1 MTSLDELCINT
12 IRTLSMDAIQK
23 ANSGHP
29 GMPMGAAPMAYVL
42 WTKYLRFNPQNP
54 QWFGRDRF
62 VLSAGHA
69 SMLLYSL
76 LHLSGYD
83 VSLDDLKNF
92 RQLGSITPGHP
103 EYGLTPG
110 VEVTSGPLGQGIG
123 CAVGMAI
130 AERHLAAVFN
140 RPDFPLVDF
149 RVFGIAGDGD
159 LMEGIS
165 SEASS
170 LAGHLKLGNLIFF
183 YDDNRITIEG
193 STNLAFSEDVGKR
206 YEAYGW
212 HVQRVDGNNLDTID
226 KALENAIQE
235 KTRPSLIIAKTQIA
249 HGSPNK
255 QDTAEAHGSPLGEEE
270 IALTKQTLGWPYKEP
285 FTVPNDV
292 RDVFKQ
298 AAERGAEAERKWNE
312 LLSRYEKEHKDLAE
326 QWHRLMRGEL
336 PNDWRKHLPQ
346 FKSSDKPVATRS
358 VSGKVMNA
366 LASDV
371 RALFG
376 GSADLAPSTKTYL
389 NNFGDFSSENYA
401 GRNLHFGIREHA
413 MGACMNGIALTAPLQ
428 VFGSTFL
435 VFSDYMRP
443 SIRLAAMMGLK
454 VIYVFTHD
462 SIGVGEDG
470 PTHQPVEHLAAL
482 RAIPGLTVIR
492 PADAKETVAAWEFIL
507 EQKDG
512 PVALVLSRQSLPV
525 LDIEEHVVSEG
536 VRRGGYIVFEPK
548 KKPPQLL
555 LLATGSEVNLA
566 IAAAKHLDEEDIT
579 ARVVS
584 MSSWELFL
592 KQPKSYQNEILPP
605 SVTARLAIEAGV
617 SQGWE
622 RFVGS
627 NGAVIAMETFGASAP
642 AGKLFEHFGFT
653 VENIVN
659 KARSLLI

>member
-1 MTSLDELCINT
+1 MNSLDELCINT
-12 IRTLSMDAIQK
+12 IRTLSMDAIEK
-23 ANSGHP
+23 AKSGHP
-29 GMPMGAAPMAYVL
+29 GMAMGAAPMAYVL
-42 WTKYLRFNPQNP
+42 WTRYLRFNPKNP

-76 LHLSGYD
+76 LHLAGYD

-92 RQLGSITPGHP
+92 RQFDSITPGHP

-110 VEVTSGPLGQGIG
+110 VEVTSGPLGQGIAN
-123 CAVGMAI
+123 AVGMAI

-140 RPDFPLVDF
+140 RPNFPLVDF

-193 STNLAFSEDVGKR
+193 STDLAFSEDVGKR

-212 HVQRVDGNNLDTID
+212 HVQRVDGNELDAID
-226 KALENAIQE
+226 AALENATQE
-235 KTRPSLIIAKTQIA
+235 RTKPSLIIAKTHIA
-249 HGSPNK
+249 YGSPNK
-255 QDTAEAHGSPLGEEE
+255 QDTAAAHGSPLGEEE
-270 IALTKQTLGWPYKEP
+270 IALTKKKLGWPYAES
-285 FTVPNDV
+285 FTVPDEV
-292 RDVFKQ
+292 RNVFKQ
-298 AAERGAEAERKWNE
+298 AAKRGAEAERQWKE
-312 LLSRYEKEHKDLAE
+312 LLTRYEKEHKDLAA
-326 QWHRLMRGEL
+326 QWHTLMKGDL
-336 PNDWRKHLPQ
+336 PANWRKNLPR
-346 FKSSDKPVATRS
+346 FASNDKPVATRS

-366 LASDV
+366 LAPIIP
-371 RALFG
+371 ALIG

-389 NNFGDFSSENYA
+389 NGFGDFSAQNYTE
-401 GRNLHFGIREHA
+401 RNLHFGIREHA
-413 MGACMNGIALTAPLQ
+413 MGACMNGMALTAPLK

-435 VFSDYMRP
+435 VFSDYMKP
-443 SIRLAAMMGLK
+443 AIRLAAMMGLK
-454 VIYVFTHD
+454 VITIFSHD

-470 PTHQPVEHLAAL
+470 PTHQPIEQLAAL

-492 PADAKETVAAWEFIL
+492 PADAKETVAAWEFIS
-507 EQKDG
+507 EHKDG

-525 LDIEEHVVSEG
+525 LDMEESVVRDG
-536 VRRGGYIVFEPK
+536 VRRGGYAVYETKK
-548 KKPPQLL
+548 KKPEVI
-555 LLATGSEVNLA
+555 LLATGSEVHLA
-566 IAAAKHLDEEDIT
+566 NTAAKQLDDENIVV
-579 ARVVS
+579 RVVS
-584 MSSWELFL
+584 LPSWELFL
-592 KQPKSYQNEILPP
+592 KQPKSYQDAVLPP

-627 NGAVIAMETFGASAP
+627 HGDIIAMDNFGASAP
-642 AGKLFEHFGFT
+642 AGKLFKHFGFT
-653 VENIVN
+653 VENVVK
-659 KARSLLI
+659 KARALLT

>member
-1 MTSLDELCINT
+1 
-12 IRTLSMDAIQK
+12 
-23 ANSGHP
+23 
-29 GMPMGAAPMAYVL
+29 
-42 WTKYLRFNPQNP
+42 TKYLRFNPQNP
-54 QWFGRDRF
+54 DWFGRDRF

-110 VEVTSGPLGQGIG
+110 VEVTSGPLGQGIA

-149 RVFGIAGDGD
+149 CVFGIAGDGD

-183 YDDNRITIEG
+183 YDDNHITIEG
-193 STNLAFSEDVGKR
+193 STSLAFSEDVGKR
-206 YEAYGW
+206 YKAYGW
-212 HVQRVDGNNLDTID
+212 HVQRIDGNNLDAID
-226 KALENAIQE
+226 KALENATQE
-235 KTRPSLIIAKTQIA
+235 KTKPSLIIATTHIA
-249 HGSPNK
+249 QGSPNK

-270 IALTKQTLGWPYKEP
+270 IALTKQALGWPYKEP
-285 FTVPNDV
+285 FTVPDDV
-292 RDVFKQ
+292 RDVFKK
-298 AAERGAEAERKWNE
+298 AAERGTEAERKWNE
-312 LLSRYEKEHKDLAE
+312 LLSRYEKEHKDLAAE
-326 QWHRLMRGEL
+326 WQQLMRGEL
-336 PNDWRKHLPQ
+336 PNDWRKNLTQ
-346 FKSSDKPVATRS
+346 FTSSDKPVATRS

-366 LASDV
+366 LAPDV
-371 RALFG
+371 RAIFG

-389 NNFGDFSSENYA
+389 NNFGDFSAENYA

-443 SIRLAAMMGLK
+443 SIRLAAMMSLK

-482 RAIPGLTVIR
+482 RAIPNLIVIR
-492 PADAKETVAAWEFIL
+492 PADAKETVAAWKFVL
-507 EQKDG
+507 EHKDG
-512 PVALVLSRQSLPV
+512 PVALVLSRQSLPI
-525 LDIEEHVVSEG
+525 LDIEESVVREG
-536 VRRGGYIVFEPK
+536 VRRGGYIVHESK
-548 KKPPQLL
+548 KKTPQLL
-555 LLATGSEVNLA
+555 LLATGSEVHLTIKA
-566 IAAAKHLDEEDIT
+566 AEKLHEESIAT
-579 ARVVS
+579 RVVS
-584 MSSWELFL
+584 LPSRELFL
-592 KQPKSYQNEILPP
+592 KQPKSYQDEVLPP
-605 SVTARLAIEAGV
+605 SITARLAIEAGV

-622 RFVGS
+622 RFVDS
-627 NGAVIAMETFGASAP
+627 NGAVLAMETFGASAP

-659 KARSLLI
+659 KARALL